1 MKKVVSF
8 KIKNNDNIKLAN
20 SIWTNLKNGWEKD
33 LEMQNNSD
41 LNTDK
46 EPSYFFTKKD
56 IDGQV
61 YSLCINAYDSKVT
74 TTVIRNRE
82 KDHIPLTVG
91 EWNSTLDTFVED
103 NELESIEGFE
113 WIKLDYIS

>member
-8 KIKNNDNIKLAN
+8 RIKNNDNVILAN
-20 SIWTNLKNGWEKD
+20 PIWSNLKNGWEKD
-33 LEMQNNSD
+33 LEMQNNSG

-56 IDGQV
+56 IAGQV
-61 YSLCINAYDSKVT
+61 YSLCINAYENKVT

-82 KDHIPLTVG
+82 KDRIALTVD

-103 NELESIEGFE
+103 NKLERMKGFE